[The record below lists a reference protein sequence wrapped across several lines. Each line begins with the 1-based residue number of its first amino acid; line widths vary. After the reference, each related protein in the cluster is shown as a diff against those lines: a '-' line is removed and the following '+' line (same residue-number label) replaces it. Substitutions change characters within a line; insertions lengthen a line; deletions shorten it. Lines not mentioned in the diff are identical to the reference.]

1 MPTNYILSN
10 ISDIS
15 WGETVPRYINS
26 AWDGAW
32 DINSNSNYAKW
43 IRDAVYNVSTESVSL
58 EPIEFT
64 IDEQL
69 ARDMNGIFA
78 ETFRKQNAIAK
89 NLFGNDTSKEVS
101 VKEIEGESAELDTF
115 LKNFQINKI

>member
-1 MPTNYILSN
+1 MPTNYNLSN

-15 WGETVPRYINS
+15 WGEPVTRYVS
-26 AWDGAW
+26 SVWDGAW
-32 DINSNSNYAKW
+32 NVNANSNYTKW
-43 IRDAVYNVSTESVSL
+43 IRDAVYNVSTDSVSL
-58 EPIEFT
+58 DPIEFT

-89 NLFGNDTSKEVS
+89 NLFGNDTSKEVN